1 MNWNRGF
8 SRNLVSKLENKLV
21 FFMSSYK
28 KSPRIFSL
36 TVLESQILPNLQD
49 LDTESQIFQFEQT
62 LHYRRRKI
70 Y

>member
-1 MNWNRGF
+1 MSWNRGF

-49 LDTESQIFQFEQT
+49 LDTESQIFQFE
-62 LHYRRRKI
+62 
-70 Y
+70 